1 MKYLFVL
8 LVLIAAMLAVFF
20 SFTSSYM
27 TCSDAESRVR
37 MARLHLTQE
46 VLRMGEL
53 LPGIAALYYRYGT
66 NGPQVVTYAEQARAE
81 LERQRSPRI
90 MARAHAALQR
100 SMQEMTA
107 AISRDP
113 RARRH
118 VKYRDLM
125 EAFNDT
131 TQRIAYLQQ
140 QYNDAVAIYNQL
152 LDAPQPSFWRH
163 LMGMT
168 NAEPFLATGS
178 ASTAP
183 AARNRES
190 RSAR

>member
-1 MKYLFVL
+1 MKYLFFL
-8 LVLIAAMLAVFF
+8 LVVVAAMLAVFF

-27 TCSDAESRVR
+27 TCSDAETRVR
-37 MARLHLTQE
+37 QARLQLTQE

-66 NGPQVVTYAEQARAE
+66 NGPGVVTYAEQARTE

-90 MARAHAALQR
+90 MARAHAALHR
-100 SMQEMTA
+100 SLDAMTA
-107 AISRDP
+107 AISHDP

-125 EAFNDT
+125 QAFNDT

-140 QYNDAVAIYNQL
+140 QYNEMVTIYNQL
-152 LDAPQPSFWRH
+152 LDAPQPSLWRNV
-163 LMGMT
+163 MGIT
-168 NAEPFLATGS
+168 NAEPFLATS
-178 ASTAP
+178 NAAAAP
-183 AARNRES
+183 AARHAEPRP
-190 RSAR
+190 AR